1 VALPPKFWF
10 KLQKLKT
17 AFRSALSAG
26 EQSYETALRM
36 CPSCR
41 GLIDRG
47 ASVCPLCGA
56 PTKPPRSRAGAGSGQ
71 VLGGLI
77 AVPSTATSALIAVNV
92 ALYFVS
98 WYLTQAAAS
107 AELGSAP
114 GMGGIR
120 DDVLV
125 HLGAK
130 FGPLIYTGQWWR
142 LVTAVFLHRDLIHI
156 GFNLLCLFR
165 LGPEVESLFGTA
177 KFLVIYLVT
186 GVAGFML
193 SLWSSLGSSI
203 GASGAILGLIGVV
216 LVVSFRYGSAGKQY
230 RAMLW
235 QWLLYILIISLL
247 PGVDMAAHLGGFI
260 SGVALGLVIP
270 EGEPETRAGEN
281 LWNALA
287 VFSVL
292 VIAGSFVLMAL
303 QLNHPLR

>member
-1 VALPPKFWF
+1 MG
-10 KLQKLKT
+10 
-17 AFRSALSAG
+17 AG
-26 EQSYETALRM
+26 EQSYDTALRM

-56 PTKPPRSRAGAGSGQ
+56 PTKPPRSRVGTGSGKL
-71 VLGGLI
+71 LGGLI

-92 ALYFVS
+92 ALYFLS
-98 WYLTQAAAS
+98 WYLTQTAAS
-107 AELGSAP
+107 AELSSAP

-120 DDVLV
+120 GDVLV
-125 HLGAK
+125 RLGAK
-130 FGPLIYTGQWWR
+130 FGPLMYTGQWYTGEWWR
-142 LVTAVFLHRDLIHI
+142 LVTAMFLHRDLIHI

-260 SGVALGLVIP
+260 CGVALGLVIP
-270 EGEPETRAGEN
+270 EGEPETRASEN

-287 VFSVL
+287 VLSVL

-303 QLNHPLR
+303 QLNHTLR